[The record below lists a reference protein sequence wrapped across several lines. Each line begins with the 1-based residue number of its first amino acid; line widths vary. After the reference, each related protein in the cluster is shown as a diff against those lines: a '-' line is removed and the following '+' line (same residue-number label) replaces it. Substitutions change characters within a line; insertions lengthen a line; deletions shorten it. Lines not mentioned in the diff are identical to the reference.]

1 MKYAVFVR
9 ALALLPRPSYN
20 ACMAR
25 TPPRIVE
32 HTLPTG
38 QVIALEHGDLT
49 ESTVDAIVN
58 AANSSLS
65 HGGGVAGAI
74 VRRGGRSI
82 QDESDAWV
90 RQHGPAGHDRP
101 ALTGAGALPVRAV
114 IHAVGPIWRGGGQ
127 GEPEALRAA
136 YTSALELAQ
145 AQGFASIALP
155 SISTGIFGFPVT
167 QGAAIALQAVLD
179 FCAAAPSAL
188 PREIRFVLIDQATL
202 AVFRAEFERRAAAGA
217 FK

>member
-1 MKYAVFVR
+1 M
-9 ALALLPRPSYN
+9 
-20 ACMAR
+20 
-25 TPPRIVE
+25 PPKRILE

-38 QVIALEHGDLT
+38 QVLALEHGDLT
-49 ESTVDAIVN
+49 AAPVDAIVN

-74 VRRGGRSI
+74 VRRGGHAI

-90 RQHGPAGHDRP
+90 RQNGPAGHDRP
-101 ALTGAGALPVRAV
+101 ALTSGGALPARAV
-114 IHAVGPIWRGGGQ
+114 IHAVGPIWRGGDQ

-145 AQGFASIALP
+145 AQGFASIAFP
-155 SISTGIFGFPVT
+155 SISTGIFGFPVA
-167 QGAAIALQAVLD
+167 QGAAIALQAALD
-179 FCAAAPSAL
+179 FCAAYPSAP

-202 AVFRAEFERRAAAGA
+202 DVFSAEFERRALR
-217 FK
+217 